1 MKYINKN
8 NNFFLWSKRFS
19 KAILLSGQ
27 IVIHLKKSKI
37 YKINLTEQLNKVGI
51 QSISICLMTA
61 CFVGMVFT
69 IQVAREFMYFEA
81 TSALG
86 GVLSLALSREL
97 SPVLTSVII
106 AGRIGSAFTAE
117 IATMQV
123 TEQIDALY
131 VLKTN
136 PIDYLVIPRI
146 LACAYMAPI
155 LTLLSFLTG
164 IGSSILVSAMF
175 YNISPNIFI
184 KSSQYALTVW
194 DIVSGLIKSIVFGI
208 LIGLISCNWGLTT
221 KGGAKNVG
229 ESTTMAVVTSLLFI
243 FTVDFILSYL
253 MYHSV
258 GSAMSRI
265 L

>member
-1 MKYINKN
+1 MKYLNKN
-8 NNFFLWSKRFS
+8 NSFFLWSKRFS
-19 KAILLSGQ
+19 KAIFLSGE
-27 IVIHLKKSKI
+27 ILIHLKKNKI
-37 YKINLTEQLNKVGI
+37 YKINLIEQLNKVGI
-51 QSISICLMTA
+51 QSLSICLITA

-69 IQVAREFMYFEA
+69 IQVAKEFIYFEA

-131 VLKTN
+131 ILKTN
-136 PIDYLVIPRI
+136 PLDYLVIPRI
-146 LACAYMAPI
+146 LACASMLPI
-155 LTLLSFLTG
+155 LSLLSFLTG
-164 IGSSILVSAMF
+164 LASSLLVSALF
-175 YNISPNIFI
+175 YNINPNIFI
-184 KSSQYALTVW
+184 NSSQYALTLW
-194 DIVSGLIKSIVFGI
+194 DILSGLIKSIVFGI
-208 LIGLISCNWGLTT
+208 LIALISCSWGLTT

-243 FTVDFILSYL
+243 FTVDFLLSYL
-253 MYHSV
+253 MYNNV